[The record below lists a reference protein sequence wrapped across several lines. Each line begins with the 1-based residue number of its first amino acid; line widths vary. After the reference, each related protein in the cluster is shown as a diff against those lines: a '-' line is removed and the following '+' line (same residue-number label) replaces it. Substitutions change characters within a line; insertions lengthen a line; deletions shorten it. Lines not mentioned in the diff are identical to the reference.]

1 MSTPL
6 ERLEEI
12 HAAFALALQ
21 RRPADLKQAAT
32 EAQVIAVLNNAR
44 SLEASFLKAATA
56 ALNATGAEVEA
67 ALRDAQDARAA
78 IDAAYQAA
86 KSLPEKIRLVSKG
99 AKAVGELVK
108 KAQG

>member
-12 HAAFALALQ
+12 HAAYSAALQ
-21 RRPADLKQAAT
+21 RRPLDLSQDITAAQANA
-32 EAQVIAVLNNAR
+32 ILNNVR
-44 SLEASFLKAATA
+44 KLEASFLQAATA

-67 ALRDAQDARAA
+67 AMSDAQAVRAE
-78 IDAAYQAA
+78 IDAAYRAA
-86 KSLPEKIRLVSKG
+86 KDIAEKIRLVSRG
-99 AKAVGELVK
+99 VKAVGNLVK